1 MPPPAKSQYLAAKEA
16 FRNVIQSAGQMYLT
30 PGSGLL
36 VFPQNGTSPEN
47 QGANFGKIAATA
59 QVMRTTPEVYV
70 EETIQLFEINCKSLA
85 EFITNDCAGN
95 VNMIEGTLRSQFGVG
110 QIADMRVGESMPA
123 GFNVGDMATATR
135 LIDYLAG
142 ITALDLL

>member
-1 MPPPAKSQYLAAKEA
+1 MAQAKSQYLAAKEA
-16 FRNVIQSAGQMYLT
+16 FRNVIQTSGQMYLT
-30 PGSGLL
+30 NGSSLL

-47 QGANFGKIAATA
+47 QGANFAKIAATA

-70 EETIQLFEINCKSLA
+70 EETIQLFEINCKPLA

-95 VNMIEGTLRSQFGVG
+95 VNMIEETLRGQFGVG
-110 QIADMRVGESMPA
+110 QIADMRVGGGLPT
-123 GFNVGDMATATR
+123 GFNVGDMAAATR

>member
-1 MPPPAKSQYLAAKEA
+1 MAPPAKSQYLATKEA
-16 FRNVIQSAGQMYLT
+16 FRNVIQSAGQMYLA
-30 PGSGLL
+30 PGSSLL
-36 VFPQNGTSPEN
+36 VFPQNGTSSEN

-85 EFITNDCAGN
+85 EFITNDCGN
-95 VNMIEGTLRSQFGVG
+95 DVNRIEETVRSQFGVG
-110 QIADMRVGESMPA
+110 QIADMRVGGSQPS
-123 GFNVGDMATATR
+123 GFNVGDMGAATR